1 MSGIKRDQIVTDEAL
16 AAPLIL
22 AKNLEELLGVL
33 DKLIVKGKDLN
44 NSFINQDSTAPVREG
59 IEKLSIEEVELNKI
73 QKQIATQVARNN
85 ETYVAQQKVLAGVK
99 QQIKDKNIV
108 SAQEAKLINQAN
120 SSYALLTQALKV
132 NRQQYALLTTEE
144 QRNSKAGKELLRIIQ
159 EQADANEE
167 NNKSLGKSRGIII
180 TQAESFQAL
189 DEVVDGA
196 GTKVKNLGKQLLALA
211 ASPVFLV
218 LAGLATIY
226 AGLKAAADA
235 YYTTSVEG
243 QDALKRREV
252 ISDAF
257 FATLKR
263 GWAES
268 GKQVDELTK
277 GTESWYRFLTQAVT
291 YLKNI
296 GQITNGDEIEKSG
309 KKFDEL
315 SKKGLEYYK
324 TISEAAKE
332 HILDTVDDANT
343 EIKVN
348 ELLEKSKDKIHQTD
362 EERLQALRDVGKL
375 LSDQLDGDLK
385 LAALDVQ
392 AARLE
397 AERNGAKLDA
407 KKKLKDYTTDE
418 LVATKATYEQLQA
431 IAEAEAAES
440 KLQSDAA
447 AKRKALLKQEIALI
461 LEIEKTR
468 RDAVQR
474 EVDSSIQLRESELQ
488 HQKLNAKQ
496 VSDDTAK
503 SLDERIVALTAGG
516 AIESQLLKV
525 QKQQELNII
534 KRAAEDRLREE
545 ARGLIDDEQSKTLS
559 IDQQIALE
567 DKFTA
572 QLLAKDVAYNNQKQA
587 ITIKYNDL
595 QLQNTKEQVES
606 IVKVTE
612 EGLKKEHDLILKAA
626 VEATNLRKIEGDRK
640 IADIQQQAIDGSIT
654 LEEANKKIAKQQK
667 ENAISLT
674 QGSIDA
680 LNNELLLLIDNEN
693 KKLHVKGLTAEE
705 TNKIEEDSAKE
716 QADIAEKLAAL
727 KIKLVG
733 DIFAAQ
739 EKETSTLVEN
749 LQLVQNIFSAY
760 AKSVGDLFNSITEN
774 RINDIQREENANE
787 SSLQR
792 QLKAAG
798 DSEAKKAQIQDQ
810 FDQKKRILERQKI
823 TEQRRAAVFDK
834 AVSAIQAGIAT
845 ALAVTKALPNIP
857 LAVAVGIAGGIEVAA
872 ILAKQIPQYYTGGV
886 HKNTGDLIAGE
897 LGSELMIYPSGD
909 MELTKDRATLYK
921 NVPGGTEIINHKKT
935 MMMLALSGINVG
947 GRQAKAGEFYGADL
961 KRMNGYLESINN
973 KLDNHDEHNWDDRGY
988 RSFNKTANSRIE
1000 RLGKK
1005 YSSRR

>member
-1 MSGIKRDQIVTDEAL
+1 MSGVKREQIITDEAL

-22 AKNLEELLGVL
+22 AKNLEDLLTVI
-33 DKLIVKGKDLN
+33 DKLITKGKDLN
-44 NSFINQDSTAPVREG
+44 NSFINQDTTEPVREG
-59 IEKLSIEEVELNKI
+59 IKKLSAEEVELNKI
-73 QKQIATQVARNN
+73 QKQIATQVAKNN

-99 QQIKDKNIV
+99 QQIKDKNV
-108 SAQEAKLINQAN
+108 LSAAEAKLITQQN
-120 SSYALLTQALKV
+120 SSYTLLTQALKV

-144 QRNSKAGKELLRIIQ
+144 QRNTKAGKDLLMVIQ
-159 EQADANEE
+159 DQAEANDE
-167 NNKSLGKSRGIII
+167 NNKTIGKNRDIVI

-189 DEVVDGA
+189 DEVVGGV
-196 GTKVKNLGKQLLALA
+196 GTKVKGLGQQLLALA
-211 ASPVFLV
+211 ANPIFLA
-218 LAGLATIY
+218 LAGLAAVY
-226 AGLKAAADA
+226 AALKSAADA

-243 QDALKRREV
+243 QDAFKRREV

-268 GKQVDELTK
+268 GKQVDELSK
-277 GTESWYRFLTQAVT
+277 NTEGWYRFLTKAVT
-291 YLKNI
+291 AVKNI

-315 SKKGLEYYK
+315 SKKGLDYYK
-324 TISEAAKE
+324 VISQAAKE

-343 EIKVN
+343 EIEVN
-348 ELLEKSKDKIHQTD
+348 KLLELSKDKIHQTD
-362 EERLQALRDVGKL
+362 EQRLQDVRDVGKL

-392 AARLE
+392 AARLD

-418 LVATKATYEQLQA
+418 LVASKATYEQLQA

-447 AKRKALLKQEIALI
+447 AKRKALLRQEIALI

-468 RDAVQR
+468 RDAIQR
-474 EVDSSIQLRESELQ
+474 EVDSTIQLRATELQ
-488 HQKLNAKQ
+488 HQKANAKE

-503 SLDERIVALTAGG
+503 GLDERIVALTAGG
-516 AIESQLLKV
+516 AIESQILKN
-525 QKQQELNII
+525 QKQQELNIV

-572 QLLAKDVAYNNQKQA
+572 QLLAKDVTYRNQKNS
-587 ITIKYNDL
+587 IDIKYNDL
-595 QLQNTKEQVES
+595 QRENTKNQVES
-606 IVKVTE
+606 IVKITE
-612 EGLKKEHDLILKAA
+612 DGLKKEHDVILKGAI
-626 VEATNLRKIEGDRK
+626 EATNLRKIEGDRR
-640 IADIQQQAIDGSIT
+640 IADIQQQAIDGAIT
-654 LEEANKKIAKQQK
+654 LEEANKRITRQQK
-667 ENAISLT
+667 DNAIALT

-680 LNNELLLLIDNEN
+680 LNNELLLLIDNEY
-693 KKLHVKGLTAEE
+693 KKVHVKGISAEE

-716 QADIAEKLAAL
+716 QADIAEKLTAL

-739 EKETSTLVEN
+739 EQETNNLVEN
-749 LQLVQNIFSAY
+749 LQLVQNLFNTY
-760 AKSVGDLFNSITEN
+760 AKSIGDLFNTITQN
-774 RINDIQREENANE
+774 RIDDIQREEDANDA
-787 SSLQR
+787 SLQR

-823 TEQRRAAVFDK
+823 VEQRKAAIFDK

-872 ILAKQIPQYYTGGV
+872 ILAKQIPQYYTGGI
-886 HKNTGDLIAGE
+886 HKNSGDLIAGE

-921 NVPGGTEIINHKKT
+921 NVPGGTEIVNHKKT
-935 MMMLALSGINVG
+935 MMMLALSGINAG
-947 GRQAKAGEFYGADL
+947 GRQAKSGEFYGQDL
-961 KRMNGYLESINN
+961 KKMNNYLESINN
-973 KLDNHDEHNWDDRGY
+973 KLDSKDEYNWDDRGY
-988 RSFNKTANSRIE
+988 RRFNKTSNSRIE
-1000 RLGKK
+1000 RFNKK